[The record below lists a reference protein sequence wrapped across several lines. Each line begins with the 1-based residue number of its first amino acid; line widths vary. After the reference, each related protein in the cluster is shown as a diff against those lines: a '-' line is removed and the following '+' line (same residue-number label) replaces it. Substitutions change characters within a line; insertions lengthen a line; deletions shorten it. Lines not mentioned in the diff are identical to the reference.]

1 MLIAVATC
9 DGMTPRE
16 VAMKNAQPYFVGAL
30 LGAWAATDPDSLQA
44 TVPDS
49 LQATVSAIAGVFVEL
64 VSALGR
70 AIS

>member
-44 TVPDS
+44 TV
-49 LQATVSAIAGVFVEL
+49 SAIAGVFVEL